1 MCQATNSSP
10 DWVLSSQT
18 DIMKI
23 NWNDSIQVASI
34 AMAQKIKEW
43 DIPFIFNFFNLFQL
57 STLVICSWLWEK
69 KIQTMLPCQ
78 VVTAL
83 HRSSVSFQ
91 AKLGNTRT
99 GTPFIPKAEIQTSNP
114 NRQQENC
121 FKENNCH
128 LSFWHQKWSRSM
140 LCLPCTNSLQMLVVG
155 KTITRSWTP
164 ITHLALRVPNLFAN

>member
-1 MCQATNSSP
+1 MCQDTNSSP

-34 AMAQKIKEW
+34 AMAQKIREW
-43 DIPFIFNFFNLFQL
+43 DIPFIFNFFYLFQL

-83 HRSSVSFQ
+83 NRSTVSFQ

-128 LSFWHQKWSRSM
+128 LSFWHQSEAGRCSAYPEPTAFRCWWWAK
-140 LCLPCTNSLQMLVVG
+140 Q
-155 KTITRSWTP
+155 
-164 ITHLALRVPNLFAN
+164 

>member
-1 MCQATNSSP
+1 MSVYTLLSRLGSQQP
-10 DWVLSSQT
+10 DRYYKT
-18 DIMKI
+18 
-23 NWNDSIQVASI
+23 NWNDNIQAATI
-34 AMAQKIKEW
+34 AMVQKRREW
-43 DIPFIFNFFNLFQL
+43 DIPFIFHFFYQFQF
-57 STLVICSWLWEK
+57 SMLVICSWLWEK

-91 AKLGNTRT
+91 VKLGNTRT
-99 GTPFIPKAEIQTSNP
+99 GTSFIPKTEIQTNNP

-128 LSFWHQKWSRSM
+128 LSFWHQKWSRST
-140 LCLPCTNSLQMLVVG
+140 LCSPCTNSLQRLVAG

-164 ITHLALRVPNLFAN
+164 IIHLTLRVPNLFAN

>member
-1 MCQATNSSP
+1 MCQATNCSP
-10 DWVLSSQT
+10 DWVLSRQT
-18 DIMKI
+18 DIMKT
-23 NWNDSIQVASI
+23 NWDDNIQAVTI
-34 AMAQKIKEW
+34 AMVQKRGEW
-43 DIPFIFNFFNLFQL
+43 DIPFIFNFFYQFQF

-91 AKLGNTRT
+91 VELGNTRT
-99 GTPFIPKAEIQTSNP
+99 GTPFIPKTEIQTNNP
-114 NRQQENC
+114 SRHQENC

-140 LCLPCTNSLQMLVVG
+140 LCLPCTNSLQRLVAG

-164 ITHLALRVPNLFAN
+164 IIHLTLRVPNLFAN